1 MARLDHILDILR
13 AHQDDLR
20 ARGVLHAGVFGSV
33 ARGEDTEDSDVD
45 VALDLDPKTPIGLF
59 EYSGIG
65 LYLEEVI
72 GRKVDMATRP
82 CRRPDFSAEVER
94 DYKNAF

>member
-1 MARLDHILDILR
+1 MARLDDILAILR

-45 VALDLDPKTPIGLF
+45 VALDLDPERSVGLIA
-59 EYSGIG
+59 YVGIG
-65 LYLEEVI
+65 QYLEELI
-72 GRKVDMATRP
+72 GQPVDTVTRP
-82 CRRPDFSAEVER
+82 CRKPALREEVER
-94 DYKNAF
+94 DLKHAF